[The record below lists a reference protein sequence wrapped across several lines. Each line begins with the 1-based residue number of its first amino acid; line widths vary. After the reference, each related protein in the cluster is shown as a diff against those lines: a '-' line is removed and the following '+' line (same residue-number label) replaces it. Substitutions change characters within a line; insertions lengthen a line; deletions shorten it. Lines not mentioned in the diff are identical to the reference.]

1 MRRSIRAGLSIL
13 ALGGGLAACF
23 VFSGPATPAHAA
35 PAPAAPAPAAPAAPK
50 ADAPRVVAVI
60 PPGYEKVTV
69 AGHTALAEPN
79 DVAWVK
85 QALTDTKVAPKNGVT
100 PADMIQTLVD
110 KRAALT
116 KQMVTDLALA
126 DDKAVNEFLDTKVIT
141 TLKKL
146 DEMRPPLF
154 YLVITQDKLRD
165 LTKTGWGEP
174 RYHYNGVANAAAVD
188 DSLPFSIDKPMD
200 DTILPAFYNDKD
212 APDVRAKNLAAGLQ
226 NMDANLAANGA
237 RQAPS
242 AIFNLF
248 VTFITE
254 KQIDPLKL
262 KLDQSWLGSG
272 VANFLAA
279 KYTAVVTGAE
289 KNNIL
294 AQLTSEPNV
303 FPVSAR
309 SVDLAHPLDE
319 ASMKPAI
326 VPYYKVSMQRKATAV
341 VAVWVDQAGEAAIPR
356 TLTAMRARMPADGAA
371 LVKLI
376 QETTGAD
383 LSKYLAAQ

>member
-1 MRRSIRAGLSIL
+1 MRRSIRAGLSVL

-23 VFSGPATPAHAA
+23 VYSGWLTPAHAA
-35 PAPAAPAPAAPAAPK
+35 PPAPAAPAPAAR
-50 ADAPRVVAVI
+50 ADAPRAVAVI

-126 DDKAVNEFLDTKVIT
+126 DDKAVNEFLDTKVIA
-141 TLKKL
+141 TLQKL
-146 DEMRPPLF
+146 DETRPPLF

-212 APDVRAKNLAAGLQ
+212 MPDVRAKNLAAGLQ
-226 NMDANLAANGA
+226 NMDAQLAANGT

-248 VTFITE
+248 VTFIQE

-279 KYTAVVTGAE
+279 KYTAVVTGVE

-356 TLTAMRARMPADGAA
+356 TLTAMRAKMPADGAA
-371 LVKLI
+371 LVKMI

>member
-1 MRRSIRAGLSIL
+1 MRRSIRAGLSVL
-13 ALGGGLAACF
+13 ALGGGLAAF
-23 VFSGPATPAHAA
+23 FAYGGPLSAA
-35 PAPAAPAPAAPAAPK
+35 PPVPPPAAPAPK
-50 ADAPRVVAVI
+50 ADAPAPRVVAVV

-85 QALTDTKVAPKNGVT
+85 QALTDTKPPAKNGVT

-116 KQMVTDLALA
+116 KQMVTDLALP
-126 DDKAVNEFLDTKVIT
+126 DDKAVNEFLDTKVIS

-146 DEMRPPLF
+146 DELRPPIF

-188 DSLPFSIDKPMD
+188 DSLPYSIDKPMD

-212 APDVRAKNLAAGLQ
+212 AADVRAKNLAAGLQ
-226 NMDANLAANGA
+226 NFDANLAANGA
-237 RQAPS
+237 RQANP
-242 AIFNLF
+242 AVFNLF
-248 VTFITE
+248 VGFIQE

-262 KLDQSWLGSG
+262 KRDQSWLGSG

-279 KYTAVVTGAE
+279 KYTAVVTGVD
-289 KNNIL
+289 KNRML
-294 AQLTSEPNV
+294 QELTSEPNL

-319 ASMKPAI
+319 ASMKASV
-326 VPYYKVSMQRKATAV
+326 VPYYTVSMQRKATAV

-356 TLTAMRARMPADGAA
+356 TLTALRAKMPADGAA
-371 LVKLI
+371 LVKVI
-376 QETTGAD
+376 QDVTGAD
-383 LSKYLAAQ
+383 LSKYLAAN

>member
-1 MRRSIRAGLSIL
+1 MRRSIRAGLSVL

-23 VFSGPATPAHAA
+23 VYSGRLAPAHAA
-35 PAPAAPAPAAPAAPK
+35 PPAPAPAT
-50 ADAPRVVAVI
+50 DAPRVVAVV

-85 QALTDTKVAPKNGVT
+85 QALTDTKAPPKNGVT

-126 DDKAVNEFLDTKVIT
+126 DDKAVNEFLDTKVIA

-146 DEMRPPLF
+146 DEMRPPIF

-188 DSLPFSIDKPMD
+188 SSLPFSIDKPMD

-212 APDVRAKNLAAGLQ
+212 AADVRAKNLAAGLQ
-226 NMDANLAANGA
+226 NMDAQLVANGA

-242 AIFNLF
+242 SIFNLF
-248 VTFITE
+248 VTFIQE

-279 KYTAVVTGAE
+279 KYTAVVTGVE

-294 AQLTSEPNV
+294 QQLTSEPDV

-341 VAVWVDQAGEAAIPR
+341 VAVWVDQAGEAAVPR
-356 TLTAMRARMPADGAA
+356 TLTAMRAKMPADGAA

>member
-1 MRRSIRAGLSIL
+1 MRRSIRAGLSVL
-13 ALGGGLAACF
+13 ALGGAVAAGF
-23 VFSGPATPAHAA
+23 VYSGMLVPAHAA
-35 PAPAAPAPAAPAAPK
+35 PPAAAPAAPK
-50 ADAPRVVAVI
+50 ADAPRAVAVS

-85 QALTDTKVAPKNGVT
+85 QALTDTKAPPKNGVT

-116 KQMVTDLALA
+116 KQMVTDLALT
-126 DDKAVNEFLDTKVIT
+126 DDKAVNEFLDTKVIA

-146 DEMRPPLF
+146 DETRPPIF

-212 APDVRAKNLAAGLQ
+212 AADVRAKNLAAGLQ
-226 NMDANLAANGA
+226 NMDAQLTANGA

-248 VTFITE
+248 VSFIQE

-279 KYTAVVTGAE
+279 KYTAVVTGVE
-289 KNNIL
+289 KNSIL

-356 TLTAMRARMPADGAA
+356 TLSAMRAKMPADGAA

>member
-1 MRRSIRAGLSIL
+1 
-13 ALGGGLAACF
+13 LGGGLAACF
-23 VFSGPATPAHAA
+23 VFSGRLSPAHAA
-35 PAPAAPAPAAPAAPK
+35 PPAPAAPAPAAPK

-85 QALTDTKVAPKNGVT
+85 QALTDTKAPPKNGVT

-116 KQMVTDLALA
+116 KQMVTDLALM
-126 DDKAVNEFLDTKVIT
+126 DDKAVNEFLDTKVIA

-146 DEMRPPLF
+146 DETRPPIF

-212 APDVRAKNLAAGLQ
+212 AADVRGKNLAAGLQ
-226 NMDANLAANGA
+226 NMDAQLLANGA

-248 VTFITE
+248 VAFIQE

-279 KYTAVVTGAE
+279 KYTAVVTGVE
-289 KNNIL
+289 KNSIL

-356 TLTAMRARMPADGAA
+356 TLTAMRAKMPADGAA
-371 LVKLI
+371 LAKLI

>member
-1 MRRSIRAGLSIL
+1 MRRSIRVGLSVL
-13 ALGGGLAACF
+13 ALGGGLAAF
-23 VFSGPATPAHAA
+23 VAYSGRLAPVFAA
-35 PAPAAPAPAAPAAPK
+35 PPAPAAPAAPK
-50 ADAPRVVAVI
+50 ADAPAAPRVVAVI

-69 AGHTALAEPN
+69 GGHTALAEPN

-85 QALTDTKVAPKNGVT
+85 QALTDTKPPAKNGVT

-110 KRAALT
+110 KRVALT
-116 KQMVTDLALA
+116 KQMVTDLALP
-126 DDKAVNEFLDTKVIT
+126 DDRAVNEFLDTKVVA

-146 DEMRPPLF
+146 DELRPPIF

-212 APDVRAKNLAAGLQ
+212 PVDVRAKNLAAGLQ
-226 NMDANLAANGA
+226 NFDANLAANGA
-237 RQAPS
+237 RQATP

-248 VTFITE
+248 VNFIQE

-262 KLDQSWLGSG
+262 KRDQSWLGSG
-272 VANFLAA
+272 VSNFLAA
-279 KYTAVVTGAE
+279 KYTAVATNVE
-289 KNNIL
+289 KNRIL
-294 AQLTSEPNV
+294 AELTSEPNV

-309 SVDLAHPLDE
+309 SVDLAHPLE
-319 ASMKPAI
+319 ESAMKAAI
-326 VPYYKVSMQRKATAV
+326 VPYYTVSMQRKATAV

-356 TLTAMRARMPADGAA
+356 TLTALRAKMPADGAG
-371 LVKLI
+371 LVKVI
-376 QETTGAD
+376 QEATGAD
-383 LSKYLAAQ
+383 LSKYLAAN

>member
-1 MRRSIRAGLSIL
+1 MRRSIRAGLSVL
-13 ALGGGLAACF
+13 ALGGGLAAF
-23 VFSGPATPAHAA
+23 FAYGGPLSAA
-35 PAPAAPAPAAPAAPK
+35 PPVPPPAAPAPK
-50 ADAPRVVAVI
+50 ADAPAPRVVAVI

-85 QALTDTKVAPKNGVT
+85 QALTDTKPPAKNGVT
-100 PADMIQTLVD
+100 SADMIQTLVD

-116 KQMVTDLALA
+116 KQMVTDLALP
-126 DDKAVNEFLDTKVIT
+126 DDKAVNEFLDTKVIS

-146 DEMRPPLF
+146 EELRPPIF

-188 DSLPFSIDKPMD
+188 DSLPYSIDKPMD

-212 APDVRAKNLAAGLQ
+212 AADVRAKNLAAGLQ
-226 NMDANLAANGA
+226 NFDANLAANGA
-237 RQAPS
+237 RQANP

-248 VTFITE
+248 VGFIQE

-262 KLDQSWLGSG
+262 KRDQSWLGSG

-279 KYTAVVTGAE
+279 KYTAVVTGVD
-289 KNNIL
+289 KNRML
-294 AQLTSEPNV
+294 QELTSEPNL

-319 ASMKPAI
+319 ASMKATV
-326 VPYYKVSMQRKATAV
+326 VPYYTVSMQRKATAV

-356 TLTAMRARMPADGAA
+356 TLTALRAKMPADGAA
-371 LVKLI
+371 LVKVI
-376 QETTGAD
+376 QDVTGAD
-383 LSKYLAAQ
+383 LSKYLAAN

>member
-1 MRRSIRAGLSIL
+1 MRRSIRAGLSVL
-13 ALGGGLAACF
+13 ALGGMAGLSVYVAL
-23 VFSGPATPAHAA
+23 TLAA
-35 PAPAAPAPAAPAAPK
+35 PACPDPK
-50 ADAPRVVAVI
+50 ADAPAPRVMVVV

-85 QALTDTKVAPKNGVT
+85 QALTDTKPPPKNGIT

-116 KQMVTDLALA
+116 KQMVTDLALP
-126 DDKAVNEFLDTKVIT
+126 DDKALNESRDTKVMA
-141 TLKKL
+141 TLKRL
-146 DEMRPPLF
+146 DDLRPPVF

-212 APDVRAKNLAAGLQ
+212 AADVRAKNLAAGLQ
-226 NMDANLAANGA
+226 NFDANLAANRT
-237 RQAPS
+237 RQATPS
-242 AIFNLF
+242 VFNLF
-248 VTFITE
+248 VGFIQE

-262 KLDQSWLGSG
+262 KRDQSWLGSG

-279 KYTAVVTGAE
+279 KYTAVVTGVE
-289 KNNIL
+289 KNRML
-294 AQLTSEPNV
+294 QELTNEPNL

-319 ASMKPAI
+319 ASMKASV
-326 VPYYKVSMQRKATAV
+326 VPYHTVSVQRKATAV
-341 VAVWVDQAGEAAIPR
+341 VAVWIDQAGEAAIPR
-356 TLTAMRARMPADGAA
+356 TLTALRAKMPADGAA
-371 LVKLI
+371 LVKVI
-376 QETTGAD
+376 QEATDAD

>member
-1 MRRSIRAGLSIL
+1 MRRSIRAGLSVL
-13 ALGGGLAACF
+13 ALGGAVAAAGF
-23 VFSGPATPAHAA
+23 IYSGRLSSVHAA
-35 PAPAAPAPAAPAAPK
+35 PPAADAPAAGAK
-50 ADAPRVVAVI
+50 ADAPRAVAVI

-126 DDKAVNEFLDTKVIT
+126 DDKAVNEFLDTKVIA

-146 DEMRPPLF
+146 DETRPPLF

-226 NMDANLAANGA
+226 NMDANIAANVA

-242 AIFNLF
+242 NIFNLF
-248 VTFITE
+248 VAFIQE

-279 KYTAVVTGAE
+279 KYTAVVTGVE
-289 KNNIL
+289 KNSL
-294 AQLTSEPNV
+294 LSQLTSEPNV

-356 TLTAMRARMPADGAA
+356 TLAAMRAKMPADGAA

>member
-1 MRRSIRAGLSIL
+1 MRRSIRAGLSVL

-23 VFSGPATPAHAA
+23 VYSGRLTAVS
-35 PAPAAPAPAAPAAPK
+35 AAPAPAAPAAPK
-50 ADAPRVVAVI
+50 ADAPRAVAVP

-126 DDKAVNEFLDTKVIT
+126 DDKAVNEFLDTKVIA

-248 VTFITE
+248 VTFIQE

-289 KNNIL
+289 KNSIL
-294 AQLTSEPNV
+294 QQLTSEPNV

-356 TLTAMRARMPADGAA
+356 TLTAMRAKMPADGAA
-371 LVKLI
+371 LVKMI

>member
-1 MRRSIRAGLSIL
+1 MRRSIRAGLSVL
-13 ALGGGLAACF
+13 ALGGGLAACL
-23 VFSGPATPAHAA
+23 VYSGRLAPAHAA
-35 PAPAAPAPAAPAAPK
+35 PPAPVAPA
-50 ADAPRVVAVI
+50 ADAPRAVAVI
-60 PPGYEKVTV
+60 PPGYEKVTI

-85 QALTDTKVAPKNGVT
+85 QALTDTKAPPKNGVT

-116 KQMVTDLALA
+116 KQMVTDLALP
-126 DDKAVNEFLDTKVIT
+126 DDKAVNEFLDTKVIA

-146 DEMRPPLF
+146 DEIRPPVF

-212 APDVRAKNLAAGLQ
+212 MPDVRAKNLAAGLQ
-226 NMDANLAANGA
+226 NMDAQLVANGA

-242 AIFNLF
+242 SIFNLF
-248 VTFITE
+248 VSFIQE

-279 KYTAVVTGAE
+279 KYTAVVTGVE

-356 TLTAMRARMPADGAA
+356 TLTAMRAKMPADGAA
-371 LVKLI
+371 LVKMI